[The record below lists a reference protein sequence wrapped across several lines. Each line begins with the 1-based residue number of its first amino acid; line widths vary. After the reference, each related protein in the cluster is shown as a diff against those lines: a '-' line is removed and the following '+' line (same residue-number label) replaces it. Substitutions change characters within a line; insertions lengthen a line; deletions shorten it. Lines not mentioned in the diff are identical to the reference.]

1 MCMEKSL
8 VSDEQA
14 LINFWAIPEMAEL
27 SAEDLH
33 AFIKLGRFEQHA
45 KGSRILSRNRPGPA
59 MCILL
64 SGRVKVY
71 LSAPD
76 GKEFVLSYLDAPTHF
91 GEMSLTDS
99 GLRSANV
106 VAASDVQ
113 LFSVESGNLAEAI
126 QVNPRLALALVA
138 SLSRRLLE
146 AVTLLEDMAFRDAT
160 HRVMRVIL
168 NIATACC
175 EAKGFPAVE
184 GFTHHEISL
193 LAGTSRETA
202 SRVISSLA
210 KDEIVATKGRKIVVD
225 IVKLRQRLERE

>member
-1 MCMEKSL
+1 MEKSFASEDQVL
-8 VSDEQA
+8 
-14 LINFWAIPEMAEL
+14 FKFRAIPEMAEL
-27 SAEDLH
+27 SDEDLR
-33 AFIKLGRFEQHA
+33 AFMRLGRFERHL
-45 KGSRILSRNRPGPA
+45 KGAQILSQNHPDSA
-59 MCILL
+59 MHILL
-64 SGRVKVY
+64 SGRVKMY

-76 GKEFVLSYLDAPTHF
+76 GKELVLSYLSAPTHF
-91 GEMSLTDS
+91 GELSPIDS
-99 GLRSANV
+99 GAHSVNV
-106 VAASDVQ
+106 VAVDDAE

-126 QVNPRLALALVA
+126 QINHRLALALVA
-138 SLSRRLLE
+138 SLSRSLRE
-146 AVTLLEDMAFRDAT
+146 AITLLEDMAFRDAT

-210 KDEIVATKGRKIVVD
+210 KDEVVATKGRKIVVD
-225 IVKLRQRLERE
+225 IVKLRERLERG